1 MKALLDTHA
10 FIWWANEPARLSP
23 KALTLCQ
30 DRSHTIL
37 LSLVSV
43 WEIQIKYQLGKL
55 QLRLSLAELI
65 EEQQRANQLEI
76 LPITLI
82 HILGLT
88 DLPTHHRD
96 PFDRLLIAQAV
107 SERLTLISHDPHIA
121 QYHVHVIW

>member
-1 MKALLDTHA
+1 MRCLLDTHA
-10 FIWWANEPARLSP
+10 FIWWANEPARLSS

-30 DRSHTIL
+30 DRSNSLL

-43 WEIQIKYQLGKL
+43 WEMQIKHQLGKM
-55 QLRLSLAELI
+55 QFRLSLAKLI
-65 EEQQRANQLEI
+65 EEQQQANQLEI
-76 LPITLI
+76 LPITLT

-107 SERLTLISHDPHIA
+107 SEGLTLISHDPHMA
-121 QYHVHVIW
+121 QYPVQVIW